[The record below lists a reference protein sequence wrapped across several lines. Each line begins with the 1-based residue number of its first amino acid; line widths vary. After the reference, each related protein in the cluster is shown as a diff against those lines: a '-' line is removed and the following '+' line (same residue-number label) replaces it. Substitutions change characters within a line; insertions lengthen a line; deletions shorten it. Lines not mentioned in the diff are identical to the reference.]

1 MSTATE
7 KQTIHVALIGN
18 PNVGKSTLFSALAGV
33 RQRVGNYPGVT
44 VEKKVGRCTIHGKQ
58 FELIDLPGTY
68 SLAPRSPDEM
78 IAVDV
83 LLDRQANAPEID
95 VILCIVDA
103 SNLQRNLYLVSQ
115 VRELGKPVVLALNMI
130 DLAEEKG
137 IACDLE
143 ALRRQLPVTIVP
155 IQAHRREGLDELRL
169 ALAEAPGTQVA
180 PWTSPFPEAFQQEVA
195 SLEKLI
201 AEQQQPLPRYLVE
214 RLLLDVGGY
223 LDQHLHNRHASG
235 LLDEL
240 AAARARLSQAG
251 CPVPAVEAMARYS
264 WVGGVLEGVVTQ
276 QQRDHKTTTDKIDD
290 ILTHRIWGLL
300 FFIVLMAITFQAVF
314 YVAEPASMAI
324 DWLQD
329 AASAPIDAALA
340 DGALKSLL
348 IKGVIAGVG
357 GVLVFLPQIFVLFL
371 FIAILEDC
379 GYMAR
384 AAYLM
389 DRLMSRLGLSGKS
402 FVPMLSSF
410 ACAVPG
416 VMATRVIENPRDRL
430 TTILVAPLM
439 SCSARLP
446 VYALLIAAFIPKRA
460 ILGPVLGLQGVT
472 MLAMYSIGIVT
483 AAAVAWLLKSTILR
497 GPTPPFVMELPSYKM
512 PSLGIVLHRMF
523 ERGWAF
529 VKRAGT
535 LIFAVSVL
543 VWAAAYYPRAEENID
558 PALRSRQS
566 ELQQEILAADANPQQ
581 QALLQEQL
589 AVVNNR
595 ISGQHLR
602 HSFLGR
608 AGQFVEPVVRPL
620 GWDWRIGCAAI
631 ASFPAREVIVATLG
645 VIFELGEDNEGD
657 ESLHH
662 ALQNATWE
670 GTDRPL
676 FNVPV
681 ALSVMVFFALCA
693 QCAATLAV
701 IKRETNSWR
710 WPIFTFVYMTGL
722 AYVAAMAVYQIG
734 IRLV

>member
-1 MSTATE
+1 
-7 KQTIHVALIGN
+7 
-18 PNVGKSTLFSALAGV
+18 
-33 RQRVGNYPGVT
+33 
-44 VEKKVGRCTIHGKQ
+44 
-58 FELIDLPGTY
+58 
-68 SLAPRSPDEM
+68 M

-83 LLDRQANAPEID
+83 LLDRQSGAPEID

-115 VRELGKPVVLALNMI
+115 ACELGKPVVVALNMM
-130 DLAEEKG
+130 DLAQEKG
-137 IACDLE
+137 ATIDVDQ
-143 ALRRQLPVTIVP
+143 LRQRLPVTLVP
-155 IQAHRREGLDELRL
+155 VQAHRKKGFRELRT
-169 ALAEAPGTQVA
+169 ALTTAAGGKAPT
-180 PWTSPFPEAFQQEVA
+180 WDSPFPQAFQNEVA
-195 SLEKLI
+195 RLEKLV
-201 AEQQQPLPRYLVE
+201 AEESQPLPRYLVE

-223 LDQHLHNRHASG
+223 LDRHLHGRHESKLVQELEASRG
-235 LLDEL
+235 RL
-240 AAARARLSQAG
+240 AEAG
-251 CPVPAVEAMARYS
+251 CPVPAVEAMARYA
-264 WVGGVLEGVVTQ
+264 WVGDVLDGVIEQEPQTK
-276 QQRDHKTTTDKIDD
+276 KTLTDRIDSV
-290 ILTHRIWGLL
+290 LTHRVWGLL
-300 FFIVLMAITFQAVF
+300 IFIVVMTAAFQAVF
-314 YVAEPASMAI
+314 YVAEPASAAI
-324 DWLQD
+324 DWLTGL
-329 AASAPIDAALA
+329 ASAPIEARLA

-348 IKGVIAGVG
+348 LDGVIAGVG

-410 ACAVPG
+410 ACAIPG

-446 VYALLIAAFIPKRA
+446 VYTLFIAAFIPSMYFGTA
-460 ILGPVLGLQGVT
+460 LSLPSYSWQMDLLGTNYTVTLGGDVPLGIGLKGLT
-472 MLAMYSIGIVT
+472 MLAMYSIGVIT
-483 AAAVAWLLKSTILR
+483 AAAVAWVLKSTLLK
-497 GPTPPFVMELPSYKM
+497 GPTPPFVMELPSYKI

-523 ERGWAF
+523 DRGWAF

-543 VWAAAYYPRAEENID
+543 VWAAAYYPRSDEAID
-558 PALRSRQS
+558 PALRG
-566 ELQQEILAADANPQQ
+566 QQEELTAAVDSAEEGSDERAGLEDRLTVVENKISREH
-581 QALLQEQL
+581 LQ
-589 AVVNNR
+589 N
-595 ISGQHLR
+595 
-602 HSFLGR
+602 SFLGM

-645 VIFELGEDNEGD
+645 VIFELGGEQDEGSEDLRTALKDARRGD
-657 ESLHH
+657 TGE
-662 ALQNATWE
+662 
-670 GTDRPL
+670 PL
-676 FNVPV
+676 FNIPV

-710 WPIFTFVYMTGL
+710 WPVFTFVYMTTL

-734 IRLV
+734 IRVG

>member
-1 MSTATE
+1 
-7 KQTIHVALIGN
+7 
-18 PNVGKSTLFSALAGV
+18 
-33 RQRVGNYPGVT
+33 
-44 VEKKVGRCTIHGKQ
+44 
-58 FELIDLPGTY
+58 
-68 SLAPRSPDEM
+68 
-78 IAVDV
+78 V
-83 LLDRQANAPEID
+83 LD
-95 VILCIVDA
+95 
-103 SNLQRNLYLVSQ
+103 
-115 VRELGKPVVLALNMI
+115 
-130 DLAEEKG
+130 
-137 IACDLE
+137 
-143 ALRRQLPVTIVP
+143 
-155 IQAHRREGLDELRL
+155 
-169 ALAEAPGTQVA
+169 
-180 PWTSPFPEAFQQEVA
+180 
-195 SLEKLI
+195 
-201 AEQQQPLPRYLVE
+201 
-214 RLLLDVGGY
+214 
-223 LDQHLHNRHASG
+223 
-235 LLDEL
+235 
-240 AAARARLSQAG
+240 
-251 CPVPAVEAMARYS
+251 
-264 WVGGVLEGVVTQ
+264 GVVTQ
-276 QQRDHKTTTDKIDD
+276 QDRTKKSATDRLDD
-290 ILTHRIWGLL
+290 FLTHRVFGLI

-314 YVAEPASMAI
+314 YVAEPASVAI
-324 DWLQD
+324 DWLQGV
-329 AASAPIDAALA
+329 ASAPIQASLS

-348 IKGVIAGVG
+348 IDGVIAGVG

-379 GYMAR
+379 GYMSR

-389 DRLMSRLGLSGKS
+389 DKLMSRLGLSGKS

-446 VYALLIAAFIPKRA
+446 VYALLIAAFIPKHA
-460 ILGPVLGLQGVT
+460 ILGPVLGLQGLT
-472 MLAMYSIGIVT
+472 MLAMYSVGIVT
-483 AAAVAWLLKSTILR
+483 AAIVAWLLKSTILK

-512 PSLGIVLHRMF
+512 PSLAIVLHRMF

-558 PALRSRQS
+558 PALLTRQQ
-566 ELQQEILAADANPQQ
+566 ELQQQLVDATDAPQQ
-581 QALLQEQL
+581 QAMLQEEL
-589 AVVNNR
+589 GAVENR
-595 ISGQHLR
+595 IKGQHLR
-602 HSFLGR
+602 YSFLGQ
-608 AGQFVEPVVRPL
+608 AGQFVEPVVKPL

-645 VIFELGEDNEGD
+645 IIFELGDETSEDDAN
-657 ESLHH
+657 LHS
-662 ALQNATWE
+662 ALKNAKWD

-710 WPIFTFVYMTGL
+710 WPIFTFVYMTVL
-722 AYVAAMAVYQIG
+722 AYVVALAVYQIG